1 VLYWNPP
8 SLALILHPVALD
20 TFLSDFLPPQLVSN
34 KPVRAMQIGILNK
47 LLFIVKTLV
56 SIKIR
61 AQDTTFFEYSMLVLV
76 F

>member
-1 VLYWNPP
+1 
-8 SLALILHPVALD
+8 
-20 TFLSDFLPPQLVSN
+20 VSN